1 MKRKKDAGLLYMQEL
16 GIMPAKNAAQAR
28 EALERLPDHEA
39 LFRALTDDAAGPQEF
54 YKVKNRDLPTSMAV
68 NGAFSGDVYRK
79 ACNVV
84 DGAPELFGPEIL
96 DLGCEAGIMT
106 CFLAKRF
113 PGSRVTGTDL
123 CPEAVAAAREL
134 KAQLGTENA
143 VFTEAAGTRPSGSF
157 DTVFSLRTMHEN
169 CDVPEDDAAGPA
181 VYEDACAA
189 ALRDYAEGLSACLKP
204 DGRILFIE
212 REGSIFH
219 DAAPED
225 DVPVPEG
232 ADGRDA
238 LLRGFLRA
246 LSAAGLRPLK
256 GSYRRIS
263 AMEAGQESAFHA
275 FVCAPLKKC

>member
-16 GIMPAKNAAQAR
+16 GIVPAKNASQAR
-28 EALERLPDHEA
+28 EAVEKLPDHEA
-39 LFRALTDDAAGPQEF
+39 LFRVLADDAAGPQAF
-54 YKVKNRDLPTSMAV
+54 YKVKNRDLETSMAV

-79 ACNVV
+79 ACNVI
-84 DGAPELFGPEIL
+84 DGAPELFGTEIL

-106 CFLAKRF
+106 CFLARRF
-113 PGSRVTGTDL
+113 PESRVTGTDL

-134 KAQLGTENA
+134 KEKLGAENA
-143 VFTEAAGTRPSGSF
+143 AFAEAAGTRPAGSF

-189 ALRDYAEGLSACLKP
+189 ALRDYAEGLASCLRPGGK
-204 DGRILFIE
+204 ILFIE

-219 DAAPED
+219 EAAPED

-238 LLRGFLRA
+238 LFRGFLRA
-246 LSAAGLRPLK
+246 LSAAGLRPLQ
-256 GSYRRIS
+256 GSYRRVTAS
-263 AMEAGQESAFHA
+263 EAGQESGFHA
-275 FVCAPLKKC
+275 FAAAEG